1 MPPLGLSL
9 MNVGSL
15 GLSVV
20 NPLRLHWD
28 TLRTQFKRTDRKLPR
43 STLR

>member
-1 MPPLGLSL
+1 MPPLGVSF

-20 NPLRLHWD
+20 NLLRLHWD
-28 TLRTQFKRTDRKLPR
+28 TLRTQSKRTDRKLPR